1 MKMKSNKT
9 IISAMIST
17 MLISVGSFYTFSP
30 PAEAK
35 TTSESNTVTYQTI
48 AILNMRSGASTK
60 YKVVKVLPKNAK
72 VTYIKKS
79 GSWYQVKYGSK
90 TGWVSKNYLKKV
102 TPITRTTINFKS
114 KMTLSQ
120 AKEFLKN
127 NGFTQGTNSN
137 TFIKEHSQGD
147 YAVKI
152 TSDSAVANSNLE
164 FDVLNYST
172 AKNRLSKGGT
182 GDKKFFGTI
191 VSNAQ
196 NATKNYFELMYGEN
210 SSGATSAYN
219 GFFKY
224 INGHISEKHYTTVS
238 LNGHKVIFDASSL
251 DYGYL
256 YLVKVLN

>member
-17 MLISVGSFYTFSP
+17 MLISVGAFYTFSP

-48 AILNMRSGASTK
+48 AILNMRSGAGTK

-102 TPITRTTINFKS
+102 TPTTKKTIDFKS

-120 AKEFLKN
+120 AKEFLLN
-127 NGFTQGTNSN
+127 NGFTQDNDSN
-137 TFIKEHSQGD
+137 TFIAKHSNSG
-147 YAVKI
+147 YVVKI
-152 TSDSAVANSNLE
+152 TLDSTVSNSNLE
-164 FDVLNYST
+164 FDLLNYNT
-172 AKNRLSKGGT
+172 AKKLTSKGDAD
-182 GDKKFFGTI
+182 DKKFVGNIMKT
-191 VSNAQ
+191 AQ

-251 DYGYL
+251 DYDYL